1 MPVLVEVGW
10 ASRTTLT
17 AVAAGTAVT
26 AGKAGVVAG
35 RAVVAGAA
43 ITAIAASTPVTAT
56 AEDDAGSGGGFLAGA
71 QAGAATGTTVA
82 AVAAA
87 ATEAAGAADARAA
100 IGALAAVTAVTAP
113 ATAASDAYGVPT
125 VAAGAAGADQQGDPT
140 GAAGP
145 ADPSSTGGYPA
156 GPAIATGTEQDPAGP
171 AGPARSRGGG
181 VGRTVPAVT
190 AVAPQDSARP
200 TVLPGPRRPVGAIAD
215 QRTTQQRLGG
225 RIDHTQHLLLGLQQ
239 HAIADVDDRI
249 QLPRI
254 GQCLHEL
261 HVEGRHLDAQR
272 LIVPRVAGKQ
282 RRDRRRN
289 LVGGGGRQRRR
300 SDRCHRVGL
309 ADHGRDTAQI
319 RRRRREHRRC
329 CDHEGHGAD
338 LPGPA
343 KHPASRSETDSTP
356 MDGADRAA
364 STQEAISVAKQGS
377 ANLPVG
383 W

>member
-1 MPVLVEVGW
+1 MAEQ
-10 ASRTTLT
+10 RR
-17 AVAAGTAVT
+17 AVAADPA
-26 AGKAGVVAG
+26 
-35 RAVVAGAA
+35 R
-43 ITAIAASTPVTAT
+43 
-56 AEDDAGSGGGFLAGA
+56 
-71 QAGAATGTTVA
+71 
-82 AVAAA
+82 
-87 ATEAAGAADARAA
+87 AADAAD
-100 IGALAAVTAVTAP
+100 AP
-113 ATAASDAYGVPT
+113 D
-125 VAAGAAGADQQGDPT
+125 AAGAAGGT
-140 GAAGP
+140 GSHAARPPAGAPSPPEPPWPPAPPLPNSSPPLPPAPPAPPMPPLPPLAPLPRAGP
-145 ADPSSTGGYPA
+145 RCQRHRRCPA
-156 GPAIATGTEQDPAGP
+156 PDTAMTAVAEQAGITAPA
-171 AGPARSRGGG
+171 ARLSGSPG
-181 VGRTVPAVT
+181 PAVT

-215 QRTTQQRLGG
+215 QRTTHQRLGG

-254 GQCLHEL
+254 GQCLREL

-338 LPGPA
+338 LLGPA

>member
-1 MPVLVEVGW
+1 MPAPPVPPEPPSPPEPPWPPAPPLPNSTGD
-10 ASRTTLT
+10 ARPPDTAMT
-17 AVAAGTAVT
+17 AVA
-26 AGKAGVVAG
+26 
-35 RAVVAGAA
+35 
-43 ITAIAASTPVTAT
+43 
-56 AEDDAGSGGGFLAGA
+56 E
-71 QAGAATGTTVA
+71 QAG
-82 AVAAA
+82 
-87 ATEAAGAADARAA
+87 
-100 IGALAAVTAVTAP
+100 ITAP
-113 ATAASDAYGVPT
+113 A
-125 VAAGAAGADQQGDPT
+125 
-140 GAAGP
+140 
-145 ADPSSTGGYPA
+145 
-156 GPAIATGTEQDPAGP
+156 
-171 AGPARSRGGG
+171 ARLSGSPG
-181 VGRTVPAVT
+181 PAVT

-215 QRTTQQRLGG
+215 QRTTHQRLGG

-254 GQCLHEL
+254 GQCLREL

-338 LPGPA
+338 LLGPA